1 MWYSSD
7 VNEAPVNLTLSST
20 NVDENSPLG
29 TPVGSLSSEDPDQP
43 VGVHTY
49 TIMGPV
55 GVPFAI
61 GGDKNRVLLVNGPLD
76 HETNPIVLVIIRA
89 TDGGGLF
96 VEKTFK
102 ITINGKFFF
111 RECSIFNQECHTFYC
126 KRWLTKDEGKQAFP
140 GKP

>member
-1 MWYSSD
+1 M
-7 VNEAPVNLTLSST
+7 
-20 NVDENSPLG
+20 DENSPLG

-43 VGVHTY
+43 GGVHTY
-49 TIMGPV
+49 TITGPV

-61 GGDKNRVLLVNGPLD
+61 GGDKNRVLLVNGVLD

-111 RECSIFNQECHTFYC
+111 RECSIFNRECHTFYC
-126 KRWLTKDEGKQAFP
+126 KRWLTKDG
-140 GKP
+140 

>member
-1 MWYSSD
+1 M
-7 VNEAPVNLTLSST
+7 
-20 NVDENSPLG
+20 DENSSLG

-43 VGVHTY
+43 GGVHTY

-111 RECSIFNQECHTFYC
+111 RECSISTESVTCFIV
-126 KRWLTKDEGKQAFP
+126 KDG
-140 GKP
+140 